1 MLENKLKICLAP
13 IEIFWGNKEKNL
25 STLKDTFQKI
35 HPETD
40 LVVLPETFSTGFP
53 SAEMQKDIFA
63 LAETNEGE
71 TLSLIREL
79 SGKHKMAI
87 AGSFIAK
94 DPDQSLFNRSF
105 FIQPDGSVTFS
116 AKKHL
121 FSPGGEDK
129 LFKNGDKRLSIV
141 FKDWKISMIVCYDLR
156 FPVWC
161 RNIKNEY
168 DLLIAV
174 ANWPV
179 SRVDTW
185 DTLLKAR
192 ALENSAYV
200 CGVNCRGMDDLG
212 GEYNGSSH
220 VFNYKGKDLATEIND
235 DGLLYA
241 GLSMQRLINYRNKFP
256 SWKDADEF
264 RIIDNASS

>member
-1 MLENKLKICLAP
+1 MLENKLKLCLAP
-13 IEIFWGNKEKNL
+13 MEIFWGDKERNL
-25 STLKDTFQKI
+25 NSLKGIFEDLHPDTDI
-35 HPETD
+35 
-40 LVVLPETFSTGFP
+40 VVLPETFSTGFP
-53 SAEMQKDIFA
+53 SSEMQSRIEQY
-63 LAETNEGE
+63 AEPDEGPTVKLLE
-71 TLSLIREL
+71 KLSTE
-79 SGKHKMAI
+79 HNVAI
-87 AGSFIAK
+87 AGSFIGK
-94 DPDQSLFNRSF
+94 GEERLLNRSF
-105 FIQPDGSVTFS
+105 FINPDGENVFS

-121 FSPGGEDK
+121 FSPGGENKIFINGEDK
-129 LFKNGDKRLSIV
+129 LKVKYRGWN
-141 FKDWKISMIVCYDLR
+141 ISMIVCYDLR

-161 RNIKNEY
+161 RNRRNEY

-200 CGVNCRGMDDLG
+200 CGVNCRGIDDLG
-212 GEYNGSSH
+212 GDYNGSSH
-220 VFNYKGKDLATEIND
+220 VFNYKGKDLAVDVNN

-241 GLSMQRLINYRNKFP
+241 GLSMQRLKNFRDKFP

-264 RIIDNASS
+264 RLI

>member
-1 MLENKLKICLAP
+1 MLETKLKICMAP
-13 IEIFWGNKEKNL
+13 LEITWGNKDKNL
-25 STLKDTFQKI
+25 ENLKNIFSKI
-35 HPETD
+35 IPETD

-53 SAEMQKDIFA
+53 SSEMQDNIESFA
-63 LAETNEGE
+63 ESMEGE
-71 TLSLIREL
+71 TVALLKEL
-79 SGKHKMAI
+79 SYEHQTAI

-94 DPDQSLFNRSF
+94 EDGKLLNRSF
-105 FIQPDGSVTFS
+105 FIEPEGKITIS

-121 FSPGGEDK
+121 FSPGGENK
-129 LFKNGDKRLSIV
+129 IFHAGDKRLNV
-141 FKDWKISMIVCYDLR
+141 NYKGWKITMIVCYDLR

-161 RNIKNEY
+161 RNYKNEY

-179 SRVDTW
+179 SRIDTW

-200 CGVNCRGMDDLG
+200 CGVNCRGIDDLG
-212 GEYNGSSH
+212 GDYNGSSH
-220 VFNYKGKDLATEIND
+220 LFNYKGKDLAVDINE

-241 GLSMQRLINYRNKFP
+241 GLSMQRLQNFRDKFP
-256 SWKDADEF
+256 SWKDADPF
-264 RIIDNASS
+264 QLL